1 MTTAEGTRQGTLCP
15 EKRAPRPVNERLPT
29 GKGREPVQHGLE
41 GKASGVRGTR
51 EGWDVTPRPNQ
62 TNGDRR
68 GRRGQEG
75 AGLGNVSEISKSG
88 NVNYTKGTVSSTV
101 PTITVSR
108 SLGRTGRPHLEFH
121 PLDFILRFKD
131 LSNPPQLP
139 SDHI

>member
-1 MTTAEGTRQGTLCP
+1 MTTAEGTRQGTFCP
-15 EKRAPRPVNERLPT
+15 EKRAPRPVNDRLPT

-88 NVNYTKGTVSSTV
+88 NVNYTKGTVSLLLFPPSQFLEALGEQADRIWNFTLST
-101 PTITVSR
+101 S
-108 SLGRTGRPHLEFH
+108 F
-121 PLDFILRFKD
+121 
-131 LSNPPQLP
+131 
-139 SDHI
+139 